1 LHFAAIPE
9 GEIKEA
15 CERFGMSLDT
25 WQRQERAF
33 GLLTKVY
40 AKRAKLRGEQA
51 AIATSPMIL
60 PEPDAKLQSNIG
72 VPSGILAANDAA
84 PDSRPGSPWSM
95 PAGAKAPSAQLNKN
109 GTLLL
114 AA

>member
-1 LHFAAIPE
+1 
-9 GEIKEA
+9 
-15 CERFGMSLDT
+15 MSLDT

-84 PDSRPGSPWSM
+84 PIAGMIRLGVCQPGRR
-95 PAGAKAPSAQLNKN
+95 
-109 GTLLL
+109 LL
-114 AA
+114 ARS